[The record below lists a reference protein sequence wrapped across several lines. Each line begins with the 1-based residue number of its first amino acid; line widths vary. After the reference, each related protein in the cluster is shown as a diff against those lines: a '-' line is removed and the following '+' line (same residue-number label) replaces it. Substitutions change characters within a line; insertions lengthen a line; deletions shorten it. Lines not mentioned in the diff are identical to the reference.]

1 MTYNELTLIQAI
13 RDLLADLNNDIS
25 YESAALALHAIS
37 KVSGKKR
44 IELERE
50 FNLTLGEF

>member
-1 MTYNELTLIQAI
+1 MSYNELVLIQAI
-13 RDLLADLNNDIS
+13 RDLLTDLNNDIS
-25 YESAALALHAIS
+25 YESASLALNAIS

-44 IELERE
+44 SDLERQ

>member
-25 YESAALALHAIS
+25 YESATLALHAIA

-44 IELERE
+44 SELERE